1 MPDLTPEQ
9 LKQALQSAVAEIEAN
24 MGNILFNAANV
35 GAAQMQFRVFN
46 KGITTGGTNMK
57 YKSAP
62 YKRLRTDAGLQTNHK
77 DLMFTGNLF
86 NSLTILSKS
95 NEEVSYGFNN
105 AETATIR
112 TYQETSDKQVNEPIF
127 DLNEKEEMAMYKAIG
142 KGLGDL
148 IIKTITS
155 YPNKPAKVAM
165 EGKDPVSKSIARQQK
180 KKAQRKAIEKK
191 KKLKER
197 VAKAESSPNK
207 LTRVELQKKAL
218 IKADLKAS
226 SIIKNKEALQK
237 QLRQKQK
244 EINAKQR
251 EAKAK
256 ALQRFNKR
264 KQYLEKFINKKQEM
278 ADKYAM
284 KLDKVKS
291 GSKSAKEYSR
301 KYLNTKK
308 QIDKARAELYTTK
321 FTSPTSKSNP
331 IQKRLDAQNLKLAK
345 ARASIRSQA
354 NQLKQSK
361 GKMREQQRIARAK
374 QLRMGTYKPKKR
386 KKK

>member
-46 KGITTGGTNMK
+46 KGITTAGTNMK

-86 NSLTILSKS
+86 NSLTIVGKS
-95 NEEVSYGFNN
+95 NEQVSYGFNN
-105 AETATIR
+105 TEMATIR

-155 YPNKPAKVAM
+155 FPNRPAKVGA
-165 EGKDPVSKSIARQQK
+165 DPVEKSIARNKAKKKKQKIQKKATAEKARAKRKIESKEKTKQAITKQVEIIKKREDSYRQAMAKLSKVKNEKQYDKLRAVADKKQASLFRARAVLANK
-180 KKAQRKAIEKK
+180 KKALE
-191 KKLKER
+191 
-197 VAKAESSPNK
+197 K
-207 LTRVELQKKAL
+207 LTPVKKELTKVEK
-218 IKADLKAS
+218 
-226 SIIKNKEALQK
+226 
-237 QLRQKQK
+237 
-244 EINAKQR
+244 
-251 EAKAK
+251 
-256 ALQRFNKR
+256 
-264 KQYLEKFINKKQEM
+264 
-278 ADKYAM
+278 
-284 KLDKVKS
+284 
-291 GSKSAKEYSR
+291 
-301 KYLNTKK
+301 
-308 QIDKARAELYTTK
+308 
-321 FTSPTSKSNP
+321 
-331 IQKRLDAQNLKLAK
+331 
-345 ARASIRSQA
+345 
-354 NQLKQSK
+354 
-361 GKMREQQRIARAK
+361 RIARAK
-374 QLRMGTYKPKKR
+374 AMRQGTYKPKKR

>member
-9 LKQALQSAVAEIEAN
+9 LKQALRSAVAEVEAN

-46 KGITTGGTNMK
+46 KGITTAGTNMK

-95 NEEVSYGFNN
+95 NEQVSYGFNN

-155 YPNKPAKVAM
+155 YPNKPAKVGA
-165 EGKDPVSKSIARQQK
+165 DPVEKSKKRNAKKVQK
-180 KKAQRKAIEKK
+180 KKAVQKK
-191 KKLKER
+191 QALKKR
-197 VAKAESSPNK
+197 AQKAESRI
-207 LTRVELQKKAL
+207 LGVEKQKKAL
-218 IKADLKAS
+218 LSKNIQATNAIKKKTQLEAQLKATQS
-226 SIIKNKEALQK
+226 RRVNFDKKKK
-237 QLRQKQK
+237 QLQETIQKRDKLIQANSQK
-244 EINAKQR
+244 LAKSR
-251 EAKAK
+251 
-256 ALQRFNKR
+256 
-264 KQYLEKFINKKQEM
+264 
-278 ADKYAM
+278 
-284 KLDKVKS
+284 S
-291 GSKSAKEYSR
+291 GSKASKEYAR
-301 KYLNTKK
+301 KLEFHKSQRENALSNLNN
-308 QIDKARAELYTTK
+308 LN
-321 FTSPTSKSNP
+321 SKSANLSKLNKQVETASKRVTRLSQD
-331 IQKRLDAQNLKLAK
+331 ITKRTQKLNEFKKKTAPKL
-345 ARASIRSQA
+345 
-354 NQLKQSK
+354 
-361 GKMREQQRIARAK
+361 REEQRKLRAK
-374 QLRMGTYKPKKR
+374 QKRMGNYKPKKR